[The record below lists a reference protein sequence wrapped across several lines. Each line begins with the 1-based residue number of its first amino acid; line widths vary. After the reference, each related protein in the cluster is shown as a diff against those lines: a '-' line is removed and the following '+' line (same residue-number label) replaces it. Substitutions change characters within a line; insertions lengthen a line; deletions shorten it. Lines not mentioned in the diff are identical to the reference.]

1 MRASLV
7 QCDGGAAECG
17 VTTSALRLRVAR
29 LRRGCVQGA
38 ARRTAAAEQFA
49 ANGYNET
56 SYTSIA
62 EQCGISRNLV
72 QYYWPRKELLAL
84 DYMGCVLADSM
95 ASLGYSDGDIEGDFK
110 RIAQV
115 GAAFFDTLLA
125 KPGTSRFLFDI
136 ISDRAL
142 TEAVLAFN
150 FDWVMAHVGA
160 APQPNADAAQ
170 RAVIK
175 QMGGFYD
182 LLYWCLKN
190 SRPFDVRSEI
200 APVVEAFAAA
210 LATTGD
216 DA

>member
-1 MRASLV
+1 MPLCKRGEQA
-7 QCDGGAAECG
+7 
-17 VTTSALRLRVAR
+17 VAR
-29 LRRGCVQGA
+29 RKNDELKRQIAQV
-38 ARRTAAAEQFA
+38 AAEQFA

-62 EQCGISRNLV
+62 EQCGISRNLA
-72 QYYWPRKELLAL
+72 QYHWPRKELLAL
-84 DYMGCVLADSM
+84 DYMGSVLADSM
-95 ASLGYSDGDIEGDFK
+95 AGLGYCDGDIEGDFK

-115 GAAFFDTLLA
+115 GAAFFDSLIS
-125 KPGTSRFLFDI
+125 KPGTSRFLLDI

-150 FDWVMAHVGA
+150 FDWVMAHVGV
-160 APQPNADAAQ
+160 APQPNAEAAQ

-190 SRPFDVRSEI
+190 DRPFDVRGEL
-200 APVVEAFAAA
+200 APVVEAFASA
-210 LATTGD
+210 LATTAP
-216 DA
+216 DAER